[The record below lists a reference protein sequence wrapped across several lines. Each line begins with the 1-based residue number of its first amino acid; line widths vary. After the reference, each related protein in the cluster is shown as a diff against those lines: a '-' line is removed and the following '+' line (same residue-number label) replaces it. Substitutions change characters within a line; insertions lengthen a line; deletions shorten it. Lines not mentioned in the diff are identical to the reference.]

1 MNPYRDTNPSA
12 YLPPDP
18 YDNSHHPSQSSL
30 PSATVVQTGF
40 SSVTLY
46 AASSNQDGGQ
56 NLVPSPYSDRPT
68 STLPASDP
76 GSVFSSRP
84 QSSLLPVPSPTQTPS
99 APTLNPYPALVTP
112 PSSQVSVITLS
123 PDLRPSPLQPQCSE
137 ESCPDLECSICFSQ
151 FNNVF
156 RCPKMLQCKHTFCL
170 ECLARMNVKSAD
182 PNAIQCPLCRGLTPL
197 PTLGLPRLATNSD
210 MLSYL
215 PAAMQRVYSIRFV
228 RNKGKLQVKRST
240 EGHMRWGRRSLTSL
254 RSMNRSLDVG
264 LPSPPVRGRSEVPG
278 LGGAL
283 FRLTG
288 RPVCR
293 AFLLIAVVMMMV
305 LLTSIIVFLLH
316 KNKDSG
322 E

>member
-1 MNPYRDTNPSA
+1 
-12 YLPPDP
+12 
-18 YDNSHHPSQSSL
+18 
-30 PSATVVQTGF
+30 
-40 SSVTLY
+40 
-46 AASSNQDGGQ
+46 
-56 NLVPSPYSDRPT
+56 
-68 STLPASDP
+68 
-76 GSVFSSRP
+76 
-84 QSSLLPVPSPTQTPS
+84 
-99 APTLNPYPALVTP
+99 
-112 PSSQVSVITLS
+112 
-123 PDLRPSPLQPQCSE
+123 
-137 ESCPDLECSICFSQ
+137 
-151 FNNVF
+151 
-156 RCPKMLQCKHTFCL
+156 MLQCKHTFCL

-182 PNAIQCPLCRGLTPL
+182 PNAIQCPLCRGFTPL
-197 PTLGLPRLATNSD
+197 PSLGLPRLATNSD

-240 EGHMRWGRRSLTSL
+240 EGHLRWGRGSL
-254 RSMNRSLDVG
+254 NRSLDVG

-305 LLTSIIVFLLH
+305 LLTSIIIFLLH